1 MFTGIPVIITHPSDE
16 VTNATVS
23 VTLNCEA
30 AGGGSIMYEWETSD
44 IAKDQWTIIGDSDGR
59 TLVIRNLEKSEKYRC
74 VASNDA
80 GSVIS
85 NSSTVAFLG
94 KLLIKAGILFNY
106 IFYRDHHSSNKSR
119 NCYSIGECHFNMFSI
134 C

>member
-30 AGGGSIMYEWETSD
+30 AGGGLIMYNWGTSD
-44 IAKDQWTIIGDSDGR
+44 ITKDQWTLIGDSDGP

-80 GSVIS
+80 GSTIS
-85 NSSTVAFLG
+85 NSSTVTFLS
-94 KLLIKAGILFNY
+94 KL
-106 IFYRDHHSSNKSR
+106 
-119 NCYSIGECHFNMFSI
+119 
-134 C
+134 

>member
-1 MFTGIPVIITHPSDE
+1 MFAGIPVITTHPSDE

-23 VTLNCEA
+23 VTLNCLA
-30 AGGGSIMYEWETSD
+30 AGGGLIRFYWETSD
-44 IAKDQWTIIGDSDGR
+44 IAKNQWTRIGESDGP

-80 GSVIS
+80 GSAIS
-85 NSSTVAFLG
+85 NSSTVSFLG

-106 IFYRDHHSSNKSR
+106 IFS
-119 NCYSIGECHFNMFSI
+119 
-134 C
+134 